1 MNYTRI
7 LNQRLKKA
15 GRDYRKGQETEKRE
29 LLFREIRE
37 VRKEAEETGS
47 FLPWS
52 EAAER
57 LGWSR
62 EEEGLIC
69 VLWSARGEELTWQ
82 EFERLYRELWEEEL
96 LTEELPAWYFPLP
109 DGIGLSPVVT
119 GWLEER
125 LPELPEGVELRLPE
139 EKRAYGLETL
149 LKEGEGLFTL
159 AGQQRESGPE
169 RLCLCIAGEP
179 GSGRTFA
186 MEEMARRQGMSL
198 LLADGD
204 TFRGTAR
211 ELNTCVLCARLYDA
225 FFCITL
231 GEEQRKGLL
240 RRTEDCFSFY
250 GIIRDRKRSLTE
262 DQEAAVVTRILER
275 PGRSLKL
282 RMAEEV
288 LGELTERLPE
298 GLSRELLTGRQLP
311 TGAFLQYLK
320 TLRAELLLGTGE
332 EKSRKLPEESGQ
344 LQLLKGRR
352 TFEELK
358 LPKVQHEKLQ
368 EICRMTA
375 ARGQVLEQWGFDR
388 KFSYGNGI
396 SVLFY
401 GAPGTGKTMRAME
414 VLADEVAW
422 EYLSRTGWK
431 PLFREEHRRSMFN
444 GSSEGAV
451 VLDFIC
457 PEDMADYEENQE
469 GRIRLRL
476 MRAENIYRMPALY
489 KCPVISGLQLS
500 YSYEEGQAKPS
511 RILTGNNFDLQD
523 LTECLQTGGSG
534 LLFYETEG
542 RQRTMYLGFDRPM
555 SGLPLSLY
563 FDIENYG
570 DRPVRFR
577 AEYLTEQGFQP
588 VRMEDCTEGFGGS
601 GNLLLMV
608 PQDTVK
614 KKLYG
619 YEGYFLRF
627 VCLDSD
633 YAEYELPVIR
643 GIYPNMA
650 AVINV
655 NTETEEFYLE
665 NREEAA
671 QFQLSR
677 QNLLNIRVEVLE
689 QQNGMSGYVEWQ
701 RESHPYEGGRTYG
714 VDMASGELTFRKYA
728 FVNVPVPEEGPQI
741 RVFHSNYSGRE
752 ANLPA
757 GSITVPGTAI
767 RYLSAVTNPFPT
779 CGGYDGYTEETA
791 GRLVSGLLRTR
802 GRAVTE
808 EGYLDLISQE
818 ACGVRKIKCCNHTD
832 ARGRTAPDK
841 MTIAVLVEEYEK
853 GAHVFSAVKKQIRDR
868 LVRDSALTAAGK
880 ELLLIQ
886 PHFIRV
892 NVRVWLERETM
903 EQAYELQQQTL
914 ELIRRFLNPLE
925 GGSAGQGWEIGEL
938 PEVSRLRAFL
948 RAGLEGCS
956 ITKMVMTAV
965 ADGREVPM
973 DALFYK
979 KQTDPFVMAVSGEH
993 MVYIEVSAC

>member
-1 MNYTRI
+1 MEKEFTKDTTYEKLQKLMRSYVPEFAYEPGGSDAGSALTDLCGEMFASCEERYGRVMEKHRIQYLNLFDSLVKEPVSAARGYVQFQPVEGCEGLVSIPKGTRVLAPGRENGEI
-7 LNQRLKKA
+7 VFETCHGITAVDLRPEQVVVTDGELGRIVKRSLSQEQQEGFPAFGINGENISSHRLYLWFTELFDGMKQLDLRIQA
-15 GRDYRKGQETEKRE
+15 TGSTEEETEGLLELFAGPEVCWSVLEPEGGERIFPAPEREGQSIHLKLDPYTPQRVTRGEEEGYCIVLTCLGKPEKLYIRTLTVAPAARERCPEEIRINGNQEFGRE
-29 LLFREIRE
+29 LLPFG
-37 VRKEAEETGS
+37 KP
-47 FLPWS
+47 LN
-52 EAAER
+52 
-57 LGWSR
+57 LY
-62 EEEGLIC
+62 
-69 VLWSARGEELTWQ
+69 Q
-82 EFERLYRELWEEEL
+82 EMTLEDPEL
-96 LTEELPAWYFPLP
+96 LGRRGAHMRLSFRLSYRVQEEKTE
-109 DGIGLSPVVT
+109 
-119 GWLEER
+119 
-125 LPELPEGVELRLPE
+125 LPELD
-139 EKRAYGLETL
+139 LEY
-149 LKEGEGLFTL
+149 K
-159 AGQQRESGPE
+159 A
-169 RLCLCIAGEP
+169 I
-179 GSGRTFA
+179 
-186 MEEMARRQGMSL
+186 M
-198 LLADGD
+198 
-204 TFRGTAR
+204 
-211 ELNTCVLCARLYDA
+211 
-225 FFCITL
+225 
-231 GEEQRKGLL
+231 K
-240 RRTEDCFSFY
+240 
-250 GIIRDRKRSLTE
+250 K
-262 DQEAAVVTRILER
+262 
-275 PGRSLKL
+275 
-282 RMAEEV
+282 
-288 LGELTERLPE
+288 
-298 GLSRELLTGRQLP
+298 
-311 TGAFLQYLK
+311 
-320 TLRAELLLGTGE
+320 
-332 EKSRKLPEESGQ
+332 
-344 LQLLKGRR
+344 
-352 TFEELK
+352 
-358 LPKVQHEKLQ
+358 PKKPL
-368 EICRMTA
+368 
-375 ARGQVLEQWGFDR
+375 
-388 KFSYGNGI
+388 
-396 SVLFY
+396 
-401 GAPGTGKTMRAME
+401 TMRATE

-451 VLDFIC
+451 ALDFIC

-523 LTECLQTGGSG
+523 LTECLQTGGSN

-614 KKLYG
+614 RKLYG

-832 ARGRTAPDK
+832 ARGRTAADK